1 VLDHVKCRFLV
12 RVGRSERRHDTR
24 PEPSRQRHLDSVLG
38 DIGELADRTHRGT
51 GTAEWPELP
60 HTRGDEGALPVVPD
74 RTGTGAEER
83 VEHPGRRLPRHVDD
97 EGVERLVS
105 GQ

>member
-1 VLDHVKCRFLV
+1 MNS
-12 RVGRSERRHDTR
+12 SE
-24 PEPSRQRHLDSVLG
+24 
-38 DIGELADRTHRGT
+38 IADYFA
-51 GTAEWPELP
+51 AERPELP

-83 VEHPGRRLPRHVDD
+83 VEHPGRRLPGHVDD